1 MGKNIKNEYISKIA
15 KSVAYFTFKN
25 GPIKDIYE
33 KGKISAEE
41 MIDIKRYME
50 NHLAYLFNVLL
61 EENNLKKFELIINTM
76 DKFYVNDDEEIKL
89 EDDGFD
95 EIYKQIFSSVGN
107 INLKVE

>member
-1 MGKNIKNEYISKIA
+1 MEKNIMNEYISKIA

-25 GPIKDIYE
+25 GPIKGIYE
-33 KGKISAEE
+33 KGKVSDDE
-41 MIDIKRYME
+41 MIAIKRYME

-76 DKFYVNDDEEIKL
+76 DKFYVNDEEEIKL

-95 EIYKQIFSSVGN
+95 EIYKQIFSQTGN
-107 INLKVE
+107 INLNIE